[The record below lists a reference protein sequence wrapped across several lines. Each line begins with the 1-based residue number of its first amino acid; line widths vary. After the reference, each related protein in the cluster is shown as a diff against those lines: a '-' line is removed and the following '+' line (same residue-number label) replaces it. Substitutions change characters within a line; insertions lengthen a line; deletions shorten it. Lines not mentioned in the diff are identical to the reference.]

1 MLQVI
6 KDNRWKMAAIE
17 LQVEISLG
25 IVHEIKEKLE
35 KVLFLYIVEI
45 IVGVQI
51 KIKVNIVLLA
61 NNFGDIQSE
70 AGYNWLYCRIVEP

>member
-1 MLQVI
+1 
-6 KDNRWKMAAIE
+6 MAAIE